1 MKGAIL
7 AYFEILAVYNLAEKG
22 KNMCDRGERRKKT
35 FKKAQRQAKLFETVT
50 GVSSKEYVGEL
61 GRFKKDKHLETRT
74 DDDKTNSEWYGKKNY
89 KHGDK
94 KVFTSMDDQV
104 KEYESISKPNPH
116 EFLYAWD

>member
-1 MKGAIL
+1 
-7 AYFEILAVYNLAEKG
+7 
-22 KNMCDRGERRKKT
+22 MCENRGERRKKT
-35 FKKAQRQAKLFETVT
+35 FNKAQRQAKLYKAVT
-50 GVSSKEYVGEL
+50 GCSPQEYIGEL

-116 EFLYAWD
+116 EFLYEWD